1 MIDWD
6 RVQEL
11 RNDFGDED
19 FTEIVAM
26 FLGEVEL
33 KIGEMQQGMTDT
45 ELAEAFHFVKGSA
58 ANLGFKA
65 LQEFAAE
72 GEASPEQGRLT
83 DLSELFTT
91 SRTSFETQLDTSVHT
106 T

>member
-19 FTEIVAM
+19 FIEIVTM

-33 KIGEMQQGMTDT
+33 KIDEMREGMTDT
-45 ELAEAFHFVKGSA
+45 ELSEAFHFVKGSA

-65 LQEFAAE
+65 LQEFAAK
-72 GEASPEQGRLT
+72 GEASPEQGRLA
-83 DLSELFTT
+83 DLSELFAS
-91 SRTSFETQLDTSVHT
+91 SRTSFETRLDTSAHIS
-106 T
+106 